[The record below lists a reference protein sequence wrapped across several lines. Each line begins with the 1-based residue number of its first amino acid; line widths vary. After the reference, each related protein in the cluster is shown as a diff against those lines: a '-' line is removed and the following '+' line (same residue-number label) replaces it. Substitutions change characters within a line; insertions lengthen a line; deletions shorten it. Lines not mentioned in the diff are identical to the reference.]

1 MTFSGFKY
9 KKRYFNIFLLL
20 FLSACSSELDFNQ
33 TDNLSAE
40 PIFVSG
46 LVNYTADATAISN
59 LPINSVGEVQLNSGF
74 EIGDVFGNKF
84 YNENVIRQDLFFKV
98 DNTINRVFDLK
109 MILTDANST
118 PLYTIPMAIPAYT
131 GSPNVVT
138 KTEIFEN
145 ANLNIIKSTTSILVE
160 MTMKSGA
167 PLNSGTINL
176 SSSGT
181 IYFKVVKR

>member
-1 MTFSGFKY
+1 MVFSGFKY
-9 KKRYFNIFLLL
+9 KKRYFNILLL
-20 FLSACSSELDFNQ
+20 FFLSACSSEMDFNQ
-33 TDNLSAE
+33 IDDFVAE

-46 LVNYTADATAISN
+46 LVNYTADAATLSN
-59 LPINSVGEVQLNSGF
+59 LPTNSAGEIQLNSGF
-74 EIGDVFGNKF
+74 EIGDVFGNQF

-98 DNTINRVFDLK
+98 DNSINRVFELK

-118 PLYTIPMAIPAYT
+118 PLYTIPMTVPAYT
-131 GSPNVVT
+131 GSSNIVT

-145 ANLNIIKSTTSILVE
+145 ANLNIIKSTSSILVE

-167 PLNSGTINL
+167 PLNSGIIHL

-181 IYFKVVKR
+181 IYFKVVKK